1 MNNFYAIYDAYE
13 NKTNIYDD
21 VKNFTEKEHHS
32 PNLVKLMGW
41 LRESIQLQ
49 ESASIDVIRTI
60 LLVTID
66 TGTLKL
72 EAEITKDTCLVVSVE
87 RI

>member
-1 MNNFYAIYDAYE
+1 MDNFYAIYDAYK

-21 VKNFTEKEHHS
+21 VKNFTEKDYHS

-49 ESASIDVIRTI
+49 ALMWSEP
-60 LLVTID
+60 
-66 TGTLKL
+66 
-72 EAEITKDTCLVVSVE
+72 
-87 RI
+87 